1 MHNFT
6 TTDSR
11 SATRTVTS
19 ALTAAGLGFV
29 LMFSSCGG
37 NTQLPTLSGAS
48 PGDII
53 THPSSAYGS
62 VRLRVDESKGGT
74 ATETKLVAVSWGRMA
89 SVRDVSG
96 ALQNVNMVI
105 GEDIR
110 SDNINYELT
119 TNPVTEETTV
129 RILHALGTAAYN
141 AAFDRLDLNLIP
153 VASKSLSVNELPPFP
168 VLPRNAALQ
177 LRFDDLLDPAAIST
191 ETVRMVTGYPAATPF
206 GCRVILDPNF
216 GDLRDNN
223 GDGQLEFY
231 PTRIILDPT
240 VTQIEAGLSDPPL
253 AVNNIGLP
261 ASLNLSQANVGVRI
275 PTKKVPLIGQ
285 NNILTNLSGGPV
297 SFTGSGSNDAG
308 AQTYDIV
315 RGLRSGGST
324 STTGDLNNGFLVDD
338 IPPRLV
344 GVQAVQISTPSGIPG
359 DFVTTVDYVLDACS
373 TRIKA
378 GDVIQQP
385 GVFAEVTQVSGA
397 PAGGTV
403 VDVHYRIVYPI
414 GGQLAA
420 GPAQIS
426 TVWDPVVN
434 FNLQNCFIGFTSVN
448 PSSTT
453 PGTGISTD
461 SRLLVRFSEPMDPAS
476 LTAFDNMPITR
487 VDPDGATPPT
497 ARDYI
502 VGSVIASTDLKQ
514 YSFNPLINFQHT
526 FNTATDDY
534 FIKIGSGET
543 GPVDLAGNPLA
554 IPLPPVRFFID
565 QTDASENNQSLV
577 FRFSSIDEI
586 GNDTFPELR
595 GQFLSDLTQGIVKP
609 RPVTRQAATCDRTVP
624 VPGNMPVFALGV
636 QTPLAALGSKMQT
649 IWRYCDVGFGLQ
661 DEATFNVD
669 IEHLYWAPVG
679 GNVVADSFDLFEMRL
694 SHSNKLPDETIDPN
708 SLLPIYVN
716 SGLSDIYT
724 ANLLNSTEDP
734 QRIVHPRAEG
744 YVINPADRKISATG
758 ATTIM
763 PWPLNQTGPVSSY
776 SYYTW
781 RDTAIL
787 AKGAISDAP
796 GAELRIVCSVVF
808 GLGAG
813 CFSCPY
819 TNSNVPT
826 IGLPILMEF
835 RCFPDSGALGLNA
848 LDINLAVN
856 SSSRPNFRSFSTGGV
871 NSSGTA
877 VQVNPDL
884 SDIASGGF
892 NPTSTPPGAATL
904 RFDNTVYLGE
914 MDIVLRISRAHS
926 IWFDSTI
933 AAPSYLSPV
942 VEPRDVDQ
950 PAGTRI
956 DLAYR
961 GAITVTPTTANILR
975 DAGFIGPYG
984 DPAFCPVT
992 NPPAG
997 SCPVN
1002 AGTCNGTVTFFQNTN
1017 TWRSSLSQINGA
1029 KFFQYRVTFVSN
1041 TETGLTPT
1049 LSALGFAFRQ

>member
-6 TTDSR
+6 TSDHRPAARGKT
-11 SATRTVTS
+11 AALS
-19 ALTAAGLGFV
+19 ALGLGFV
-29 LMFSSCGG
+29 LMFSACGG
-37 NTQLPTLSGAS
+37 STQVPTLSGAN
-48 PGDII
+48 PGEII
-53 THPSSAYGS
+53 LHPTNAYGS
-62 VRLRVDESKGGT
+62 LRLRVDESKGGS
-74 ATETKLVAVSWGRMA
+74 ATQTKLLSVSWGRMA
-89 SVRDVSG
+89 TVRDASG

-110 SDNINYELT
+110 SDNVNYELT
-119 TNPVTEETTV
+119 GNPVTEETTV
-129 RILHALGTAAYN
+129 RILHAVGTAAYN
-141 AAFDRLDLNLIP
+141 AAFDRLDQNLIP

-177 LRFDDLLDPAAIST
+177 LRFDDLLNPTTINA
-191 ETVRMVTGYPAATPF
+191 ETIKVVTGYPAATPF

-216 GDLRDNN
+216 GDLRDRDGN
-223 GDGQLEFY
+223 GQPEFY

-240 VTQIEAGLSDPPL
+240 VTQIEAGLTDPPL

-261 ASLNLSQANVGVRI
+261 ASLNLSQANVGIRI
-275 PTKKVPLIGQ
+275 PTQRVPLIGQ
-285 NNILTNLSGGPV
+285 NNILTNLNGGPV
-297 SFTGSGSNDAG
+297 NFTGSGSNDAG
-308 AQTYDIV
+308 TQTFDVV
-315 RGLRSGGST
+315 RALRSGGAT
-324 STTGDLNNGFLVDD
+324 AVTGDLNNGFIVDD

-359 DFVTTVDYVLDACS
+359 NFVTTVDYVLDACS
-373 TRIKA
+373 ARIKV

-385 GVFAEVTQVSGA
+385 GVFAEVIQLTAA

-403 VDVHYRIVYPI
+403 TDVRYRIVYPE
-414 GGQLAA
+414 GAQLTA

-426 TVWDPVVN
+426 TVWDPVLN
-434 FNLQNCFIGFTSVN
+434 FNQQNCFIGFTSVN

-453 PGTGISTD
+453 PGTGVSSD
-461 SRLLVRFSEPMDPAS
+461 SRLIVRFSEPMDPAS

-487 VDPDGATPPT
+487 NDPDGATPPT

-502 VGSVIASTDLKQ
+502 VGSVIGSTDLKQ
-514 YSFNPLINFQHT
+514 YSFNPVINFQHT
-526 FNTATDDY
+526 FGSANDDY
-534 FIKIGSGET
+534 YIKIGSGAS

-554 IPLPPVRFFID
+554 VPLPAVRFFID
-565 QTDASENNQSLV
+565 ATDASENNQSVV
-577 FRFSSIDEI
+577 FRFNSIDEI

-595 GQFLSDLTQGIVKP
+595 GQFLSDLSQGIIKP

-636 QTPLAALGSKMQT
+636 QTPLSSLGSKMQT
-649 IWRYCDVGFGLQ
+649 LWRYCDVGFGLQ
-661 DEATFNVD
+661 DEANFNVD

-679 GNVVADSFDLFEMRL
+679 GNVVADTFDLFEMRL
-694 SHSNKLPDETIDPN
+694 SHSNRLPDETIDPN
-708 SLLPIYVN
+708 SLLPIYLN
-716 SGLSDIYT
+716 SGLTTTYSS
-724 ANLLNSTEDP
+724 NLLNATEDP
-734 QRIVHPRAEG
+734 QRTVHPRAKG
-744 YVINPADRKISATG
+744 YVLNPADRKISATG

-763 PWPLNQTGPVSSY
+763 PWPLNQEGPVSGY
-776 SYYTW
+776 EYYTW
-781 RDTAIL
+781 RDTALL
-787 AKGAISDAP
+787 ARGAIADSP

-835 RCFPDSGALGLNA
+835 RCFPDSGSLGLNA

-856 SSSRPNFRSFSTGGV
+856 SSARPNFRAYSTGGV
-871 NSSGTA
+871 NSSGVA
-877 VQVNPDL
+877 VSVNPDL
-884 SDIASGGF
+884 ADIATGGF

-904 RFDNTVYLGE
+904 AVDNTVYLGE

-933 AAPSYLSPV
+933 AAPTYLAPV

-956 DLAYR
+956 DLAFR

-975 DAGFIGPYG
+975 DSTFINPYG
-984 DPAFCPVT
+984 DPAFCPVA

-997 SCPVN
+997 ACPVN
-1002 AGTCNGTVTFFQNTN
+1002 TGTCNGTVTFFQNSS
-1017 TWRSSLSQINGA
+1017 TWRNSLSQLNGA

>member
-1 MHNFT
+1 MHNLIT
-6 TTDSR
+6 TESR
-11 SATRTVTS
+11 GYSRAVTS
-19 ALTAAGLGFV
+19 ALTAVGLGFF
-29 LMFSSCGG
+29 LMIGSCGG
-37 NTQLPTLSGAS
+37 RSQPPTLSGAT
-48 PGDII
+48 PGEII
-53 THPSSAYGS
+53 THPSNAYGS
-62 VRLRVDESKGGT
+62 LRLRVDESKGGSGT
-74 ATETKLVAVSWGRMA
+74 DTRLAGVSWGRMVT
-89 SVRDVSG
+89 VRDVSG

-110 SDNINYELT
+110 SDNINYELVN
-119 TNPVTEETTV
+119 NPVTEETTV
-129 RILHALGTAAYN
+129 RILHAAGSPAYN
-141 AAFDRLDLNLIP
+141 SAFDRLDQNLIP

-168 VLPRNAALQ
+168 VLPRNAVLQ
-177 LRFDDLLDPAAIST
+177 LRFDDLLNPSTITT
-191 ETVRMVTGYPAATPF
+191 ETVKMVTGYPAATPF

-216 GDLRDNN
+216 GDLRDRD

-231 PTRIILDPT
+231 PTRIILDTT
-240 VTQIEAGLSDPPL
+240 VTPIEAGLSDPPL

-285 NNILTNLSGGPV
+285 NNILTNLDGGPV
-297 SFTGSGSNDAG
+297 SFTNSGSSDAG

-315 RGLRSGGST
+315 RALRSGGST
-324 STTGDLNNGFLVDD
+324 AITGDLNNGFIVDD

-359 DFVTTVDYVLDACS
+359 DFVTNVDYVLDACS
-373 TRIKA
+373 SRIKV

-385 GVFAEVTQVSGA
+385 GVFAEVTQLSSAPVGGSVSG
-397 PAGGTV
+397 
-403 VDVHYRIVYPI
+403 VHYRIVYPE
-414 GGQLAA
+414 GAQLTA
-420 GPAQIS
+420 GPAQVS

-434 FNLQNCFIGFTSVN
+434 FNQQNCFIGFTSVN
-448 PSSTT
+448 PASTT

-461 SRLLVRFSEPMDPAS
+461 SRMIVRFSEPMDPAS
-476 LTAFDNMPITR
+476 LTAFDNMPVTR

-497 ARDYI
+497 ARDYV
-502 VGSVIASTDLKQ
+502 VGSVIGSTDLKQ
-514 YSFNPLINFQHT
+514 YSFNPTINFQHT
-526 FNTATDDY
+526 FNSANDDY
-534 FIKIGSGET
+534 YIKIGSGAT

-554 IPLPPVRFFID
+554 IPLPAVRFFID
-565 QTDASENNQSLV
+565 ATDPTETNQSLV
-577 FRFSSIDEI
+577 FRFNSNDEI

-595 GQFLSDLTQGIVKP
+595 GQFLADLSLGVIKP
-609 RPVTRQAATCDRTVP
+609 RPVTRQAATCDRTQI

-636 QTPLAALGSKMQT
+636 QTPLAGLGSKLQT
-649 IWRYCDVGFGLQ
+649 IWRYCDVGFGLL

-679 GNVVADSFDLFEMRL
+679 GNVVADTFDLFEMRL
-694 SHSNKLPDETIDPN
+694 NHSIKLPDESIDPN
-708 SLLPIYVN
+708 SLLPIYLN
-716 SGLSDIYT
+716 SGLTNVFVS
-724 ANLLNSTEDP
+724 NFLNATEDP

-744 YVINPADRKISATG
+744 YTINPADRKVSATG

-763 PWPLNQTGPVSSY
+763 PWPLNQNGPVSSY
-776 SYYTW
+776 DYYTW

-787 AKGAISDAP
+787 AKGANGDSP

-819 TNSNVPT
+819 INSQVPS

-835 RCFPDSGALGLNA
+835 RCFPDSGSLGLNA

-856 SSSRPNFRSFSTGGV
+856 SSARPNFRAYSTGGV
-871 NSSGTA
+871 NSSGNA
-877 VQVNPDL
+877 VTVNPDL
-884 SDIASGGF
+884 TDIATGGF

-904 RFDNTVYLGE
+904 AVDNTVYLGE
-914 MDIVLRISRAHS
+914 MDLVLRISRAHS
-926 IWFDSTI
+926 IWLDTTI
-933 AAPSYLSPV
+933 AAPTYLAPV

-961 GAITVTPTTANILR
+961 GAITVTPTTANLLR
-975 DAGFIGPYG
+975 DATFVGPYG
-984 DPAFCPVT
+984 DSAFCPVA

-1002 AGTCNGTVTFFQNTN
+1002 SGTCNGTVTFFQNSS
-1017 TWRSSLSQINGA
+1017 TWRTSLSQLNGA
-1029 KFFQYRVTFVSN
+1029 KFFQYRLTFVSN